1 MRYHIIW
8 AVVVIVLRS
17 WITSVG
23 NERGRS
29 WSRIGGTF
37 RSACYPW
44 RYDCL
49 PSCSMILFCSF
60 CSFFYSCYAF
70 ENPHINHHINLL
82 CLSPLF
88 QGLCYHYLGLST
100 NKAISFIKDIL
111 FFLFSTYI
119 LERKCLSI
127 FALLPTCMYLI
138 LAVHL
143 KTRWQCIIF
152 MYPSCTWDSGY
163 LMQTIFIME
172 DVQGVKEKDDDVS
185 SCTWDSRYLMQNDLL
200 WIKSFTVYDLAKG
213 NLLQS
218 QVYRQGKR

>member
-1 MRYHIIW
+1 MSIFQVLLYLLSSTPASTQPLSSLTTSASSTEPPPHIPGVSRLNI
-8 AVVVIVLRS
+8 ANVLSHHLGGSLRS

-23 NERGRS
+23 NETGRS

-37 RSACYPW
+37 RSACHPW
-44 RYDCL
+44 RYA
-49 PSCSMILFCSF
+49 F

-70 ENPHINHHINLL
+70 ENPHINHHIILL
-82 CLSPLF
+82 RLSPLF

-119 LERKCLSI
+119 LERKFLLI

-143 KTRWQCIIF
+143 KTR
-152 MYPSCTWDSGY
+152 
-163 LMQTIFIME
+163 
-172 DVQGVKEKDDDVS
+172 
-185 SCTWDSRYLMQNDLL
+185 
-200 WIKSFTVYDLAKG
+200 
-213 NLLQS
+213 
-218 QVYRQGKR
+218 